1 MEWRD
6 QGILLATKPFGET
19 SLIIDAF
26 TPDHGKSSGVVR
38 GGQSKKLKPI
48 LQIGAQLDLTW
59 KARLEEHLGSF
70 QVELIRSRT
79 ANVMNDRL
87 LLAGMLSSA
96 TLINRFFPSG
106 QVYKGFYE
114 SSENLFDLL
123 QFPDIWALGYFK
135 WELELLETLGFG
147 LDLEKCAVTGSTE
160 DLKFI
165 SPKSGRAVSQAA
177 AGAWTSKLLP
187 FPIAASGQ
195 VNSLEDILDGLKV
208 SQFFLERKVLVAFGI
223 EQLPTARARFISS
236 LEKKIRN
243 STLHL

>member
-6 QGILLATKPFGET
+6 KGILLATRPFGET
-19 SLIIDAF
+19 SLIIDVF

-48 LQIGAQLDLTW
+48 LQIGAQIDLTW

-96 TLINRFFPSG
+96 TLINRFFPTG
-106 QVYKGFYE
+106 QVYKEFYK

-123 QFPDIWALGYFK
+123 QFPDIWTLGYFK
-135 WELELLETLGFG
+135 WELEFLETLGFG

-165 SPKSGRAVSQAA
+165 SPKSGRAVSKAA
-177 AGAWTSKLLP
+177 AGDWSSKLLP

-208 SQFFLERKVLVAFGI
+208 SQFFLEKKVLIAFGM
-223 EQLPTARARFISS
+223 EHLPSARSRFISS
-236 LEKKIRN
+236 LETKIKN
-243 STLHL
+243 

>member
-6 QGILLATKPFGET
+6 KGILLATRPFGET
-19 SLIIDAF
+19 SLIIDVF

-87 LLAGMLSSA
+87 LLAGMLSST
-96 TLINRFFPSG
+96 TLINRFFPVG
-106 QVYKGFYE
+106 QAYTQFYE

-123 QFPDIWALGYFK
+123 KFPDIWALGYFK
-135 WELELLETLGFG
+135 WELEFLATLGFG
-147 LDLEKCAVTGSTE
+147 LDLEKCAVTGSTA

-165 SPKSGRAVSQAA
+165 SPKSGRAVSQAG
-177 AGAWTSKLLP
+177 AGEWSSKLLP
-187 FPIAASGQ
+187 FPVAARGQ
-195 VNSLEDILDGLKV
+195 GNSLEDILDGLKV
-208 SQFFLERKVLVAFGI
+208 SQFFLERKVLATFGM
-223 EQLPTARARFISS
+223 EHLPAARFRFISL

-243 STLHL
+243 

>member
-6 QGILLATKPFGET
+6 KGILLATRPFGET
-19 SLIIDAF
+19 SLIIDVF
-26 TPDHGKSSGVVR
+26 TPGHGKSSGVVR

-48 LQIGAQLDLTW
+48 LQIGAQIDLTW

-96 TLINRFFPSG
+96 TLINRFFPTG
-106 QVYKGFYE
+106 QVYKEFYK

-123 QFPDIWALGYFK
+123 QFPDIWTLGYFK
-135 WELELLETLGFG
+135 WELEFLETLGFG

-165 SPKSGRAVSQAA
+165 SPKSGRAVSNAA
-177 AGAWTSKLLP
+177 AGDWSSKLLP

-195 VNSLEDILDGLKV
+195 VNSLEDVLDGLKV
-208 SQFFLERKVLVAFGI
+208 SQFFLEKKVLVAFGM
-223 EQLPTARARFISS
+223 EHLPSARSRFISS
-236 LEKKIRN
+236 LERKIKN
-243 STLHL
+243 

>member
-6 QGILLATKPFGET
+6 KGILLATRPFGET
-19 SLIIDAF
+19 SLIIDVF

-48 LQIGAQLDLTW
+48 LQIGAQIDLTW

-96 TLINRFFPSG
+96 TLINRFFPTG
-106 QVYKGFYE
+106 QVYKEFYE
-114 SSENLFDLL
+114 ISENLFDLL
-123 QFPDIWALGYFK
+123 QFPDIWTLGYFK
-135 WELELLETLGFG
+135 WELEFLETLGFG
-147 LDLEKCAVTGSTE
+147 LDLEKCAVTGSTQ

-165 SPKSGRAVSQAA
+165 SPKSGRAVSKAA
-177 AGAWTSKLLP
+177 AGDWSSKLLP

-208 SQFFLERKVLVAFGI
+208 SQFFLEEKVLIAFGM
-223 EQLPTARARFISS
+223 EHLPSARSRFISS
-236 LEKKIRN
+236 LERKIKN
-243 STLHL
+243 

>member
-6 QGILLATKPFGET
+6 KGILLATRPFGET
-19 SLIIDAF
+19 SLIIDVF

-38 GGQSKKLKPI
+38 GGQSKKLKPT

-96 TLINRFFPSG
+96 TLINKFFPAG

-123 QFPDIWALGYFK
+123 QFPDIWALGYFR

-147 LDLEKCAVTGSTE
+147 LDLEKCAVTGSKE

-165 SPKSGRAVSQAA
+165 SPKSGRAVSQSA
-177 AGAWTSKLLP
+177 AGDWSTKLLP
-187 FPIAASGQ
+187 FPVAATNQ
-195 VNSLEDILDGLKV
+195 VNSLEDILVGLKV
-208 SQFFLERKVLVAFGI
+208 SQFFLEKKVLIAFGM
-223 EQLPTARARFISS
+223 EHLPNARPRFISS
-236 LEKKIRN
+236 IERKIKN
-243 STLHL
+243 

>member
-6 QGILLATKPFGET
+6 KGILLATRPFGET
-19 SLIIDAF
+19 SLIIDVF
-26 TPDHGKSSGVVR
+26 TPGHGKSSGVVR

-48 LQIGAQLDLTW
+48 LQIGAQIDLTW

-106 QVYKGFYE
+106 QVYKEFYK

-123 QFPDIWALGYFK
+123 QFPDIWTLGYFK
-135 WELELLETLGFG
+135 WELEFLETLGFG

-165 SPKSGRAVSQAA
+165 SPKSGRAVSEAA
-177 AGAWTSKLLP
+177 AGDWSSKLLP

-195 VNSLEDILDGLKV
+195 VNSLGDVLDGLKV
-208 SQFFLERKVLVAFGI
+208 SQFFLEK
-223 EQLPTARARFISS
+223 
-236 LEKKIRN
+236 
-243 STLHL
+243 

>member
-6 QGILLATKPFGET
+6 KGILLATRPFGET
-19 SLIIDAF
+19 SLIIDVF

-87 LLAGMLSSA
+87 LLAGMLSST
-96 TLINRFFPSG
+96 TLINRFFPVG
-106 QVYKGFYE
+106 QVYKQFYE

-135 WELELLETLGFG
+135 WELEFLATLGFG
-147 LDLEKCAVTGSTE
+147 LDLEKCAVTGSTA

-165 SPKSGRAVSQAA
+165 SPKSGRAVSQAG
-177 AGAWTSKLLP
+177 AGEWSSKLLP
-187 FPIAASGQ
+187 FPVAASGQ
-195 VNSLEDILDGLKV
+195 GNSLEDILDGLKV
-208 SQFFLERKVLVAFGI
+208 SQFFLERKVLVAFGM
-223 EQLPTARARFISS
+223 EHLPTARLRFISS
-236 LEKKIRN
+236 LEKKTRN
-243 STLHL
+243 

>member
-6 QGILLATKPFGET
+6 IGILLATKPFGET
-19 SLIIDAF
+19 SLIIDVF
-26 TPDHGKSSGVVR
+26 TRDHGKSSGVVR

-48 LQIGAQLDLTW
+48 LQIGAQLDLAW

-79 ANVMNDRL
+79 ANVINNRL

-96 TLINRFFPSG
+96 SLINKFLPVG
-106 QVYKGFYE
+106 QVYKEFYE

-123 QFPDIWALGYFK
+123 QFPDIWTLGYFK
-135 WELELLETLGFG
+135 WELEFMETLGFG
-147 LDLEKCAVTGSTE
+147 LDLKKCAVTGSTE

-177 AGAWTSKLLP
+177 AGEWSSKLLP
-187 FPIAASGQ
+187 FPVAESGQ
-195 VNSLEDILDGLKV
+195 VNSFNDILDGLKV
-208 SQFFLERKVLVAFGI
+208 TQFFLEKKVLASFGMST
-223 EQLPTARARFISS
+223 LPKARSRFITS
-236 LEKKIRN
+236 LEKRIKN
-243 STLHL
+243 ST

>member
-6 QGILLATKPFGET
+6 RGILLATKPFGET
-19 SLIIDAF
+19 SLIIDVF

-79 ANVMNDRL
+79 ANVMNDRV

-96 TLINRFFPSG
+96 TLINRFFPTG
-106 QVYKGFYE
+106 QVYKEFYE

-123 QFPDIWALGYFK
+123 QFPDIWILGYFK
-135 WELELLETLGFG
+135 WELEFLETLGFG
-147 LDLEKCAVTGSTE
+147 LDLKKCAVTGSTE
-160 DLKFI
+160 GLKFI
-165 SPKSGRAVSQAA
+165 SPKSGRAVSKSA
-177 AGAWTSKLLP
+177 AGDWSSKLLP

-208 SQFFLERKVLVAFGI
+208 SQFFLEKKVLIAFGM
-223 EQLPTARARFISS
+223 EHLPSARSRFISS
-236 LEKKIRN
+236 LERRIKN
-243 STLHL
+243 

>member
-6 QGILLATKPFGET
+6 KGILLATRPFGET
-19 SLIIDAF
+19 SLIIDVF

-48 LQIGAQLDLTW
+48 LQIGAQIDLTW

-96 TLINRFFPSG
+96 TLINRFFPTG
-106 QVYKGFYE
+106 QVYKEFYK

-123 QFPDIWALGYFK
+123 QFPDIWTLGYFK
-135 WELELLETLGFG
+135 WELEFLETLGFG

-165 SPKSGRAVSQAA
+165 SPKSGRAVSKAA
-177 AGAWTSKLLP
+177 AGDW
-187 FPIAASGQ
+187 
-195 VNSLEDILDGLKV
+195 
-208 SQFFLERKVLVAFGI
+208 
-223 EQLPTARARFISS
+223 SS
-236 LEKKIRN
+236 RGNRDELSRCWFR
-243 STLHL
+243 

>member
-6 QGILLATKPFGET
+6 KGILLATKPFGET
-19 SLIIDAF
+19 SLIIDVF

-38 GGQSKKLKPI
+38 GGQSKKLKPT

-96 TLINRFFPSG
+96 TLINRFFPTG
-106 QVYKGFYE
+106 QVYKEFYE

-123 QFPDIWALGYFK
+123 QFPDIWTLGYLK
-135 WELELLETLGFG
+135 WELEFLETLGFG

-165 SPKSGRAVSQAA
+165 SPKSGRAVSQSA
-177 AGAWTSKLLP
+177 AGEWSSKLLP

-195 VNSLEDILDGLKV
+195 VNSLEDILAGLKV
-208 SQFFLERKVLVAFGI
+208 SQFFLEKKVLIAFGM
-223 EQLPTARARFISS
+223 EHLPTVRSRFISS
-236 LEKKIRN
+236 IERKIRN
-243 STLHL
+243 

>member
-6 QGILLATKPFGET
+6 KGILLATRPFGET
-19 SLIIDAF
+19 SLIIDVF

-96 TLINRFFPSG
+96 TLINRFFPAG
-106 QVYKGFYE
+106 QVYKDFYE

-123 QFPDIWALGYFK
+123 QFSDIWTLGYFK
-135 WELELLETLGFG
+135 WELEFLETLGFG

-177 AGAWTSKLLP
+177 AGDWSSKLLP
-187 FPIAASGQ
+187 FPVAASGQ
-195 VNSLEDILDGLKV
+195 VNSLEDVLDGLKV
-208 SQFFLERKVLVAFGI
+208 LQFFLEKKVLVAFGM
-223 EQLPTARARFISS
+223 EQLPAARSRFISS

-243 STLHL
+243 

>member
-6 QGILLATKPFGET
+6 KGILLATRPFGET
-19 SLIIDAF
+19 SLIIDVF

-48 LQIGAQLDLTW
+48 LQIGAQIDLTW
-59 KARLEEHLGSF
+59 KARLEQHLGSF

-79 ANVMNDRL
+79 ANVMDDRL

-96 TLINRFFPSG
+96 TLINRFFPAG
-106 QVYKGFYE
+106 QVYKEFYK

-123 QFPDIWALGYFK
+123 QFPDIWTLGYFK
-135 WELELLETLGFG
+135 WELEFLETLGFG

-165 SPKSGRAVSQAA
+165 SPKSGRAVSKAA
-177 AGAWTSKLLP
+177 AGDWSSQLLS
-187 FPIAASGQ
+187 FPVAARGQ

-208 SQFFLERKVLVAFGI
+208 SQFFLEKKVLVAFGM
-223 EQLPTARARFISS
+223 ERLPSARSRFISS
-236 LEKKIRN
+236 LERKIKN
-243 STLHL
+243 

>member
-6 QGILLATKPFGET
+6 KGILLATRPFGET
-19 SLIIDAF
+19 SLIIDVF

-48 LQIGAQLDLTW
+48 LQIGAQIDLTW

-96 TLINRFFPSG
+96 TLINRFFPTG
-106 QVYKGFYE
+106 QVYKEFYK

-123 QFPDIWALGYFK
+123 QFPDIWTLGYFK
-135 WELELLETLGFG
+135 WELEFLETLGFG

-165 SPKSGRAVSQAA
+165 SPKSGRAVSEAA
-177 AGAWTSKLLP
+177 AGDWSSKLLP
-187 FPIAASGQ
+187 FPMAASGQ
-195 VNSLEDILDGLKV
+195 VNSLEDVLDGLKV
-208 SQFFLERKVLVAFGI
+208 SQYF
-223 EQLPTARARFISS
+223 
-236 LEKKIRN
+236 LEKKV
-243 STLHL
+243 